1 MAPRW
6 RRLFHK
12 VVDLSFVVDANVSFW
27 PSNMFEPLFVGIV
40 FPFSRHRPWSL
51 KRAPLMV
58 EVGRELRQMF
68 KEGDVVGGRVL
79 RKLFKL
85 TKRLDTVPASV
96 ALGLLHMSG
105 REEVSIGDSQ
115 G

>member
-1 MAPRW
+1 
-6 RRLFHK
+6 
-12 VVDLSFVVDANVSFW
+12 
-27 PSNMFEPLFVGIV
+27 
-40 FPFSRHRPWSL
+40 
-51 KRAPLMV
+51 MV
-58 EVGRELRQMF
+58 EMGRELRQMF